1 MASESSTASIK
12 PIDKTSIHRITS
24 GQVVIDLQT
33 AVKELVENSVDAGA
47 TNIEV
52 RFKHYG
58 LHSVEIID
66 NGCGIAEEDFDSVA
80 LKHHTSKLEV
90 FEDLSTVQTF
100 GFRGEALSSLCALC
114 EQVQVTT
121 STEETAPKGTCLDL
135 SFAGEVK
142 TKQVVARKRGTTV
155 LVSKLFSPLPVRR
168 KEFER
173 NVKREFGKALSLLQ
187 AYALGPCSVNDGV
200 RLTVTNQPDKGQ
212 KSIQLQTQGK
222 PSLKAAVLSLWGPKA
237 ADNLV
242 DLDISFKVEAEK
254 SVLKRLKAFNQP
266 TPDSIQIQVKGLTS
280 KFTVGCGRLN
290 ADRQFF
296 YLNGR
301 PCNLPK
307 VQKAF
312 NEVYRSFNANQV
324 PFLVADFI
332 IPTESCDVN
341 VSPDKRTVLI
351 HNEDS
356 LITGLREALESHFS
370 PSRST
375 FDLGNNQPERLTKT
389 SPAQTQP
396 PGSRRDEEELPLEL
410 EDEQMGDEDS
420 PPKECGVVQPTRSR
434 TPLHQP
440 TNSDNESME
449 VDVLGGPPS
458 QSTPPRA
465 DERAPTITLD
475 TRKASWGRI
484 ISHDMDEAQRNAPGS
499 PEGEDSSRP
508 QKRRRVGSA
517 NEPTTPQDLLI
528 ADDRRSGPSGAI
540 GDRVDGA
547 RKPVMSATSATKSKS
562 APIWKQLSLFAAPGS
577 QLRAKPSLDV
587 DDEIQADEDEPSGD
601 EDSPSDQEQR
611 SFADVTRTQVDEE
624 IMDDAGKASST
635 LVDDIG
641 SSPLRKSASKQRPAA
656 AAAAGSPTEVDV
668 PAVADDNEDDEEIE
682 TASVLQSVQES
693 LAKPVSVVSHPP
705 TTRPEIV
712 RRPDST
718 GDVSVKYDIGKTMR
732 ILGYLRHETELLKQ
746 SEGGEGHQKIPVD
759 ASLSNSDDSKAT
771 DALARIIDKADFAS
785 MDVLGQFNLGF
796 IVVRRRLHR
805 RQAHDGTSHAAAA
818 APAAANAVTM
828 DDLFIVDQHAAD
840 EKYNFETLQ
849 QTTKI
854 QAQKLLRPRVLELTA
869 ADELLAI
876 ENVEVLRKNGFEVEV
891 QGEKEVET
899 DSDDVAP
906 LQGGRLKLTAQP
918 VSKSTVFD
926 MKVYLNYRDRYL
938 D

>member
-1 MASESSTASIK
+1 MASDSSTASIK

-58 LHSVEIID
+58 LHSVEIMD

-142 TKQVVARKRGTTV
+142 LKQVVARKRGTTV

-356 LITGLREALESHFS
+356 LITGLR
-370 PSRST
+370 
-375 FDLGNNQPERLTKT
+375 PERLTKT
-389 SPAQTQP
+389 SPAQTHP

-410 EDEQMGDEDS
+410 EDEQMDDEDS
-420 PPKECGVVQPTRSR
+420 RSKTPPSAPKECGVVKPTR
-434 TPLHQP
+434 P
-440 TNSDNESME
+440 TDSDNESME
-449 VDVLGGPPS
+449 IDGVGGPPS
-458 QSTPPRA
+458 QRTPPRA

-484 ISHDMDEAQRNAPGS
+484 ISHDMDKAQRNAPGS

-547 RKPVMSATSATKSKS
+547 RKPVISATSATKSKS

-577 QLRAKPSLDV
+577 QLPAKPSLDV
-587 DDEIQADEDEPSGD
+587 DDELQAEEDEPSDDEDEPSD
-601 EDSPSDQEQR
+601 REQQNVMG
-611 SFADVTRTQVDEE
+611 VTRTQVDEE
-624 IMDDAGKASST
+624 IMDYIEKASST
-635 LVDDIG
+635 LVDDIA
-641 SSPLRKSASKQRPAA
+641 SSPPRKSVSKQRPAD
-656 AAAAGSPTEVDV
+656 AAGSPKEVDV
-668 PAVADDNEDDEEIE
+668 PAVADDNEDDEDIE
-682 TASVLQSVQES
+682 AASVLQSVQES

-718 GDVSVKYDIGKTMR
+718 GDVSVKYDISKTTR
-732 ILGYLRHETELLKQ
+732 ILRDLRHEAELVKQ
-746 SEGGEGHQKIPVD
+746 SEGGDGHQKIPD
-759 ASLSNSDDSKAT
+759 AASLSNSDDSKAT
-771 DALARIIDKADFAS
+771 DALARIIDKEDFAS

-805 RQAHDGTSHAAAA
+805 RQAHDGTSHTAAVAS
-818 APAAANAVTM
+818 AAANAVTM

-891 QGEKEVET
+891 QGEKEVES

-926 MKVYLNYRDRYL
+926 MKVYRNYHDRYL